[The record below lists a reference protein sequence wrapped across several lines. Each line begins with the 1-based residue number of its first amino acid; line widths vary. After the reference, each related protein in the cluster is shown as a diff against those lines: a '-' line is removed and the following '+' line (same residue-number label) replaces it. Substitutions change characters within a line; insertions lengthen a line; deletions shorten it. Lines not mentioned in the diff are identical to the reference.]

1 MTAEASNLAHAKVSP
16 IDALRALADLGA
28 EVARASEADVLL

>member
-1 MTAEASNLAHAKVSP
+1 MTPEASNLAHTKVSP

-28 EVARASEADVLL
+28 EVARASEPEMLL